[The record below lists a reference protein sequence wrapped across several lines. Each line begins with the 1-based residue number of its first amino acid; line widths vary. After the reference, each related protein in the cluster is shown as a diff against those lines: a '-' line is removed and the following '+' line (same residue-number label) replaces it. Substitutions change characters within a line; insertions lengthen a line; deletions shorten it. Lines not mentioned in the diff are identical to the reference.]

1 MLSLIGVKRESEI
14 KDAFKEALT
23 ISWPEVPNGLWAN
36 VKAKPKL
43 RRIVIA
49 SLLDDWLLRAN
60 VRPTIFS
67 DGDGFQIR
75 FQHGS
80 SSNTGT
86 TASTALGRG
95 SVFQYLPLF

>member
-1 MLSLIGVKRESEI
+1 MAR
-14 KDAFKEALT
+14 
-23 ISWPEVPNGLWAN
+23 VPNGLWAN

-95 SVFQYLPLF
+95 SVFQYYLSSKSAFNRYLCSPESTSSFR